1 MRLNYTL
8 VSVGSEQ
15 VCLYFAF
22 YFENTNCKLTT
33 LAIHASGLIDCEGE
47 QYKLE
52 GIKELMERGILRT
65 EIEEK
70 ERIYIP
76 EIASFIACDVLPIA
90 KENEVLKEIADIIR
104 ELNGKPTTSDLC
116 LTAYQRYLDAPTEEN
131 RLQLKSAYEMIP
143 KHLDCWLLGFDEK
156 DVPIRKAIYGEAY
169 REH

>member
-8 VSVGSEQ
+8 MSVGSEQ
-15 VCLYFAF
+15 VCLYYAF
-22 YFENTNCKLTT
+22 YSNNTNCQLTT
-33 LAIHASGLIDCEGE
+33 LAIHASGVIECEGY
-47 QYKLE
+47 QYRLE
-52 GIKELMERGILRT
+52 GIEELMKIGILRT

-70 ERIYIP
+70 ERVYIP

-90 KENEVLKEIADIIR
+90 KETEVLNEIADIIR

-116 LTAYQRYLDAPTEEN
+116 LSAYRRYLDAPTEEN
-131 RLQLKSAYEMIP
+131 RLQLKSAYELMP

-169 REH
+169 KEH